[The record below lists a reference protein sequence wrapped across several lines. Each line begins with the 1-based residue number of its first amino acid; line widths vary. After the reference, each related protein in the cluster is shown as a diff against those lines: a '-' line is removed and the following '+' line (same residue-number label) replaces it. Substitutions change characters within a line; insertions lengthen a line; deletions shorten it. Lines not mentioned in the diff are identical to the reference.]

1 MTANRIVIAQFCDD
15 VRQEIGNKFSLMG
28 CYGTDLYVPSFPIT
42 LPKLCAFVHVR
53 TPRERPFARL
63 TLRLVRADE
72 VLSELVADPDKLNA
86 GDPPPAWARWL
97 AMTGILAVTP
107 FHAGGP
113 CRLQVLAE
121 TEAGTIESGQ
131 FLIERMGARR
141 PAPGLSSS
149 G

>member
-1 MTANRIVIAQFCDD
+1 MTSNRIVIAQFCDD

-53 TPRERPFARL
+53 TPRESPFERL

-72 VLSELVADPDKLNA
+72 VLSELVADPEKLNA
-86 GDPPPAWARWL
+86 GEPPPRWARWL

-107 FHAGGP
+107 FQASGP

-131 FLIERMGARR
+131 FLIERMG
-141 PAPGLSSS
+141 GS
-149 G
+149 GAATPLNNSD